1 VEAPHTVRFPGGES
15 LDVVRQ
21 RAAALLSELIARHPA
36 QTVALVGHAVVNRV
50 VLCVALGWGNER
62 FWRVKQD
69 TCAVNVF
76 EAMADGAFTIALLND
91 TSHLQT
97 LA

>member
-1 VEAPHTVRFPGGES
+1 
-15 LDVVRQ
+15 
-21 RAAALLSELIARHPA
+21 
-36 QTVALVGHAVVNRV
+36 
-50 VLCVALGWGNER
+50 
-62 FWRVKQD
+62 VKQD